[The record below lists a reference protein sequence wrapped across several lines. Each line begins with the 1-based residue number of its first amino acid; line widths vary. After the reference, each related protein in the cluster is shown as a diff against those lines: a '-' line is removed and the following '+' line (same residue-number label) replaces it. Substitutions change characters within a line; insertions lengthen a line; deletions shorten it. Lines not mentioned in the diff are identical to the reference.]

1 MNWSEL
7 ALTVDDIVS
16 EFGQRITVTRNM
28 YGEYDVDTGLV
39 TNTQSTYVLNGV
51 LFDYGEKDING
62 TTILKGDKKLLVQP
76 TGIST
81 IENSDII
88 TVNGKDYT
96 VVNVTE
102 TNPAGINLLFEV
114 ALRGIA

>member
-7 ALTVDDIVS
+7 VTTADDLIT
-16 EFGQRITVTRNM
+16 EFGQTITVKRNT
-28 YGEYDVDTGLV
+28 YGEYDVDTGEVPNVV
-39 TNTQSTYVLNGV
+39 TTLKLKGV
-51 LFDYGEKDING
+51 LFDYGEKELNG

-76 TGIST
+76 TGISS
-81 IENSDII
+81 IENTDII
-88 TVNGKDYT
+88 TVNGKDYA
-96 VVNVTE
+96 VVNVIE